1 MTDDQ
6 IWLRQQHDRLGDEV
20 QRCRLSFAE
29 LQEHRK
35 TIATV
40 WNDACASEMNGRFLN
55 PMAEESS
62 ASLESLRLQ
71 HIALVN
77 CGSALVEAYQSFLQA
92 SKAWVDVQGNIDE
105 SAAVFR
111 TIESFLDQAISEMR
125 SADGHANR
133 AEQLITDAG
142 KAGNSAQSELS
153 YRG

>member
-40 WNDACASEMNGRFLN
+40 WNDACASEMNGLFLN
-55 PMAEESS
+55 TMAEEAS
-62 ASLESLRLQ
+62 ASLDSLRLQ

-77 CGSALVEAYQSFLQA
+77 CGSALVEAYESFLQA
-92 SKAWVDVQGNIDE
+92 SEASVAVQGHIDE

-111 TIESFLDQAISEMR
+111 TIESFLEQAISEMR
-125 SADGHANR
+125 SADEHSNR
-133 AEQLITDAG
+133 SEQLITDAE
-142 KAGNSAQSELS
+142 KAGCSAQSESS
-153 YRG
+153 YKD

>member
-6 IWLRQQHDRLGDEV
+6 IWLRQQHDRLSDEV
-20 QRCRLSFAE
+20 QRGRLSFAE

-35 TIATV
+35 AIAGV
-40 WNDACASEMNGRFLN
+40 WNDACANEINGRFLN
-55 PMAEESS
+55 PMDQEAA

-71 HIALVN
+71 HVALVN
-77 CGSALVEAYQSFLQA
+77 CGNALVEAYYSFLQA
-92 SKAWVDVQGNIDE
+92 SEASIAVQEHIDE

-133 AEQLITDAG
+133 SEQLITDAE
-142 KAGNSAQSELS
+142 KAGSSAQSESS